1 MPLCLEVRYWDCLKV
16 RETSVNALCEIL
28 CGKDSYSIQQQL
40 LVRQFRDLAR
50 SQYVNMFHLCQ
61 CVVAIMF
68 HRSIGN
74 NCDSLWPNDVV
85 NPSLQVVV
93 MTWSMLSN
101 LTWAAT
107 PRRRRRHPD
116 HTHRSREGRSKC
128 RTSFER
134 KLPSRHDLGSCANH
148 DSWVT
153 MGNLGESKN

>member
-1 MPLCLEVRYWDCLKV
+1 MHCVRYCMAKIPIRFNSSCL
-16 RETSVNALCEIL
+16 S
-28 CGKDSYSIQQQL
+28 DSFATWHVHNMSIC
-40 LVRQFRDLAR
+40 FT
-50 SQYVNMFHLCQ
+50 YVN
-61 CVVAIMF
+61 VAIMF

>member
-1 MPLCLEVRYWDCLKV
+1 MSMCRC
-16 RETSVNALCEIL
+16 N
-28 CGKDSYSIQQQL
+28 
-40 LVRQFRDLAR
+40 
-50 SQYVNMFHLCQ
+50 
-61 CVVAIMF
+61 MF

-93 MTWSMLSN
+93 MTWSSMLSN

-107 PRRRRRHPD
+107 PRRRRRQPD
-116 HTHRSREGRSKC
+116 HTRRSREGRSKC

-134 KLPSRHDLGSCANH
+134 KLPSRHDLGGAKH

-153 MGNLGESKN
+153 IGNLSESKKVLYYFSRPNIMCGSHVSANLEDILWLIRICWLYFITPFWNMPMIFTTDLSDA